1 MKRLALLATAVLI
14 GTAGLAQAETITE
27 EVIIQKPAMSPLEA
41 FDTMDLDNDW
51 IVDTIE
57 YDNAVNYST
66 HNLGAYSFEGMDLN
80 GNGLITRTEAKR
92 VTPEQAASSST
103 VIRTIVKDPVYVDVV
118 EPAGGQMEVQSST
131 TTVVR

>member
-1 MKRLALLATAVLI
+1 MFLI
-14 GTAGLAQAETITE
+14 GLQLRVAQALSLELPMIHG
-27 EVIIQKPAMSPLEA
+27 KPIWI
-41 FDTMDLDNDW
+41 DTMDLDNDW

-118 EPAGGQMEVQSST
+118 EPASGDVMIESRT
-131 TTVVR
+131 KTVVR